1 MCFSWLMT
9 CLISSQLQKFW
20 ESLLLLISSWDWPLP
35 LFCLLQRW
43 YVKVRVVRRIFM
55 FYLTFVWSLML
66 VPRVRTNDYEKI
78 FWQGR
83 CRCGTQP
90 SQIGKNAYV
99 NGSFPLYTAGTC
111 FGLQSDGIHKTLL
124 LAQQFGKAAVQNVKN
139 LPESLERTALEAIVD
154 DVLTRTK

>member
-1 MCFSWLMT
+1 MFQ
-9 CLISSQLQKFW
+9 LIDDMLDF
-20 ESLLLLISSWDWPLP
+20 ISTSEVLGKPAAADLKLGLATAPV
-35 LFCLLQRW
+35 LFASEMVCE
-43 YVKVRVVRRIFM
+43 VRVVRRIFM